1 MEIQNNDRIKQMVV
15 RYVKG
20 ELSEEEMDEL
30 KRWRDERAE
39 HEELF
44 RNVVSKEE
52 LERGI
57 RRFVKTS
64 EQQELEWNRIL
75 NRTVRKK
82 RHSRKMS
89 WMRYAALFVLPLLVG
104 GIVYFSWD
112 TTWETGPV
120 VTSPRIVPGVSMAE
134 LVLPDGTKVW
144 LDREANRALEEGV
157 KNSGD
162 TLNYT
167 EVVASGIQDSSEI
180 YHTLRVPRGGEYT
193 LVLADGTTVYLN
205 AESELRFPKQFK
217 GQSRKVYLEG
227 EGYFDVQ
234 RDEKQPFVVEVKQ
247 VEVRVLGTSF
257 GIRAY
262 MGEEN
267 VLTTL
272 VRGRVNVEAGGKQV
286 ELSPGQ
292 QADFNRGNDRLTV
305 TEVDVEQYVSWKDGR
320 LVFDNKPLE
329 FILEELG
336 RWYSFDVFY
345 TNKELKGI
353 PYSLNIKKHE
363 DIAHVLKFIERTGKV
378 KFEINKNTIIVK

>member
-64 EQQELEWNRIL
+64 ERQELEWNRIL

-205 AESELRFPKQFK
+205 AESEV
-217 GQSRKVYLEG
+217 RKVYLDG
-227 EGYFDVQ
+227 EGYFDV
-234 RDEKQPFVVEVKQ
+234 RRNEKQPFIVEVKQ

-262 MGEEN
+262 AKEEN

-272 VRGRVNVEAGGKQV
+272 VEGRVNVEAGGKQV

-292 QADFNRGNDRLTV
+292 QADFSRGNDRLTV
-305 TEVDVEQYVSWKDGR
+305 TKVDVEQYVSWKDGR

>member
-234 RDEKQPFVVEVKQ
+234 RDEKQSFVVEVKQ

>member
-1 MEIQNNDRIKQMVV
+1 MVV

-20 ELSEEEMDEL
+20 ELSEGEMDEL

-44 RNVVSKEE
+44 RNVVYMER
-52 LERGI
+52 LENGI
-57 RRFVKTS
+57 HRFVKTP
-64 EQQELEWNRIL
+64 EQEELEWNRIL
-75 NRTVRKK
+75 SRTVRKK
-82 RHSRKMS
+82 QRPWRIS

-112 TTWETGPV
+112 NAREPED
-120 VTSPRIVPGVSMAE
+120 TSPRIVPGVSMAE

-144 LDREANRALEEGV
+144 LDREMNRALEEGV
-157 KNSGD
+157 TNSGD

-167 EVVASGIQDSSEI
+167 KVVASEVQDSSEV
-180 YHTLRVPRGGEYT
+180 YHILRVPRGGEYT
-193 LVLADGTTVYLN
+193 LVLADGTMIYLN

-217 GQSRKVYLEG
+217 GKSRKVYLEG

-234 RDEKQPFVVEVKQ
+234 RNEKQPFIVEMKQ

-257 GIRAY
+257 GVRAY
-262 MGEEN
+262 TEEKN

-272 VRGRVNVEAGGKQV
+272 VQGRVNVEVGGKQV
-286 ELSPGQ
+286 ALSPGQ
-292 QADFNRGNDRLTV
+292 QADFNRENDGLTV

-345 TNKELKGI
+345 TNKDLKEI

-378 KFEINKNTIIVK
+378 KFEINENTIIVK

>member
-134 LVLPDGTKVW
+134 LVLPNGTKVW

-167 EVVASGIQDSSEI
+167 EVVASGIQDSCEI

-217 GQSRKVYLEG
+217 GKSRKVYLDG
-227 EGYFDVQ
+227 EGYFDV
-234 RDEKQPFVVEVKQ
+234 RRNEKQPFIVEVKQ

-262 MGEEN
+262 AKEEN

-272 VRGRVNVEAGGKQV
+272 VEGRVNVEAGGKQV

-292 QADFNRGNDRLTV
+292 QADFSRVNDRLTG
-305 TEVDVEQYVSWKDGR
+305 TMVDV
-320 LVFDNKPLE
+320 
-329 FILEELG
+329 
-336 RWYSFDVFY
+336 
-345 TNKELKGI
+345 
-353 PYSLNIKKHE
+353 
-363 DIAHVLKFIERTGKV
+363 
-378 KFEINKNTIIVK
+378 

>member
-217 GQSRKVYLEG
+217 GKSRKVYLEG

-292 QADFNRGNDRLTV
+292 QADFNR
-305 TEVDVEQYVSWKDGR
+305 EM
-320 LVFDNKPLE
+320 
-329 FILEELG
+329 
-336 RWYSFDVFY
+336 
-345 TNKELKGI
+345 
-353 PYSLNIKKHE
+353 
-363 DIAHVLKFIERTGKV
+363 TG
-378 KFEINKNTIIVK
+378 

>member
-1 MEIQNNDRIKQMVV
+1 
-15 RYVKG
+15 
-20 ELSEEEMDEL
+20 MDAL
-30 KRWRDERAE
+30 C
-39 HEELF
+39 
-44 RNVVSKEE
+44 
-52 LERGI
+52 
-57 RRFVKTS
+57 RFVCLT
-64 EQQELEWNRIL
+64 
-75 NRTVRKK
+75 
-82 RHSRKMS
+82 
-89 WMRYAALFVLPLLVG
+89 FVG
-104 GIVYFSWD
+104 RWD
-112 TTWETGPV
+112 RVFFMGYYTG
-120 VTSPRIVPGVSMAE
+120 
-134 LVLPDGTKVW
+134 
-144 LDREANRALEEGV
+144 NRAGSNFSPNCSRCVHGRVGIAGWNESMVGSRSESGFGRGSE
-157 KNSGD
+157 NSGD

-167 EVVASGIQDSSEI
+167 EIVASGIQDSCEI

-217 GQSRKVYLEG
+217 GKSRKVYLEG

-262 MGEEN
+262 TGEVN